1 MLVGQQYIGLTW
13 PEVYSELMKGHFS
26 FLKTKSLFSIMPLDQ
41 MHEQNNKYIKGF
53 SGATHLVNH
62 CDDSAFV
69 RWELCGPELSRILCE
84 FEEDIDVPKGQKI
97 HRHHGDNVTFQ
108 NNFNSDSSKVYK
120 GFSCNPFEMKTLT
133 SISNTGVS
141 FYDNIP

>member
-26 FLKTKSLFSIMPLDQ
+26 FLKTKSLFSRMPLDQ

-62 CDDSAFV
+62 CDDSALV

-97 HRHHGDNVTFQ
+97 HRHHRDNVTFQ